1 MCMFCRSLFV
11 LLSFFFWPLSHC
23 VVCSSIYGFWLPVLV
38 SSNTFYS
45 EQDNQRIVRKRDR
58 FTSVLRKTKHNM
70 LQISFMVEEKK
81 WHGQNPLIQGEWIL
95 TVSFFL
101 RTMKERKL
109 IAETQDTIWIWIIH
123 GMVTK
128 WLNYTS
134 KFNFTSG
141 YFVQPRYRPRKNEKL
156 FFWRVLAEN

>member
-38 SSNTFYS
+38 SSNIFIQSKTTS
-45 EQDNQRIVRKRDR
+45 ELSGNEIDSLPFLEKLSIICCKYL
-58 FTSVLRKTKHNM
+58 SW
-70 LQISFMVEEKK
+70 SEKK
-81 WHGQNPLIQGEWIL
+81 MTRQNPLIQGEWIL

-123 GMVTK
+123 GMVAIS
-128 WLNYTS
+128 LNYTS
-134 KFNFTSG
+134 KFNFTSR
-141 YFVQPRYRPRKNEKL
+141 YFVQPRYQSQ
-156 FFWRVLAEN
+156 